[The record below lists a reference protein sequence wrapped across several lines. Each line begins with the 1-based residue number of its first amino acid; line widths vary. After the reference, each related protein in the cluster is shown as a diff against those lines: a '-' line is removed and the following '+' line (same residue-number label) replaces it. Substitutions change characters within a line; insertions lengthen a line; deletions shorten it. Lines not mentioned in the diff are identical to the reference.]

1 MKKTILLSILFLNS
15 LLIFSQHTNIR
26 IDGSGVNSPN
36 EPSIVINPAN
46 TMQLIAGSN
55 LNYFYVSNDGG
66 ITWTGNTLQS
76 NQHGVWG
83 DPCVIADSEG
93 TFYYLHLA
101 NPPSGNWIDRIVC
114 QKTTDLG
121 TSWNDGTAIGLNGT
135 KAQDKEW
142 AVVDQSRKIIY
153 TTWTQFDDYASSS
166 SQDSSIIRFSKSID
180 GGLSWTSP
188 IRINKIAGDCED
200 DDNTVEGAVPTV
212 GPNGEIYV
220 SWASPQGIVFDK
232 SLDFGDTWLDDD
244 IFISTQ
250 PGGWAQEIPGIQRCN
265 GMPVTMCDTSNSPYK
280 GTIYINWTDQRNGF
294 DDTDVFLSKSTDGGE
309 TWCTPIRVNND
320 AAGKQQFFTWAT
332 IDQSNGNLYFIF
344 YDRRNYDNKL
354 TDVYMAVSEDGGEN
368 FTNFKISEE
377 PFNPSSDVFFGDYTN
392 VTAYNNIIRPIWTR
406 LHNYSLSLYTAII
419 DITTIVPD
427 HLEEGTVPFSVLK
440 SYPNPFRT
448 NLNVAFKV
456 HESSNISISLYDIT
470 GKKIASL
477 IKNKNFSKGKY
488 IKKFNSENFNLKNGF
503 YYLRIVS
510 NNEYS
515 ITQKVLYSTN

>member
-332 IDQSNGNLYFIF
+332 I
-344 YDRRNYDNKL
+344 
-354 TDVYMAVSEDGGEN
+354 
-368 FTNFKISEE
+368 
-377 PFNPSSDVFFGDYTN
+377 FGDYTN